1 MAGVNKVIL
10 VGNLGKDPEVKYLD
24 NGVAVANFSLATTE
38 NYKNKEGERV
48 SQTEWHNV
56 VLWRGLAEVA
66 EKYLKKGASVYV
78 EGKIKTRKWEDKEGV
93 TRYSTEILGENMTML
108 GGKSSSE
115 GTIEHNSDADTNADD
130 ISKNTIANKL
140 NNIFTP
146 NGWSSIPLKIDNKT
160 LTGTSSNYFKFKLK
174 GQVIFWVF

>member
-10 VGNLGKDPEVKYLD
+10 VGNLGKDPEVRHLD

-48 SQTEWHNV
+48 SQTEWHNI

-66 EKYLKKGASVYV
+66 EKYLKKGANIYI
-78 EGKIKTRKWEDKEGV
+78 EGKIRTRKWEDKDGV
-93 TRYSTEILGENMTML
+93 TRYSTEILGDNMTML

-115 GTIEHNSDADTNADD
+115 
-130 ISKNTIANKL
+130 
-140 NNIFTP
+140 
-146 NGWSSIPLKIDNKT
+146 NKT
-160 LTGTSSNYFKFKLK
+160 EQTSESEESQDDLPF
-174 GQVIFWVF
+174 